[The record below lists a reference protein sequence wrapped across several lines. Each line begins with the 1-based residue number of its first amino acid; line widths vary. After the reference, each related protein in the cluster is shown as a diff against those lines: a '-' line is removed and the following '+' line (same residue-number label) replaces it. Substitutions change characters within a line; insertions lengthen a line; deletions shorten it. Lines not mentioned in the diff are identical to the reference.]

1 VTLVIDDAIIY
12 LPLAGMVD
20 LNAERERL
28 TKEIEQTEEEI
39 ARTGQLL
46 AYDNFTSRAPPEVVD
61 RQRERLTSSQER
73 LALLQARLAELGD

>member
-1 VTLVIDDAIIY
+1 
-12 LPLAGMVD
+12 
-20 LNAERERL
+20 L

-46 AYDNFTSRAPPEVVD
+46 ANENFTSRAPAEVVE

>member
-1 VTLVIDDAIIY
+1 
-12 LPLAGMVD
+12 MVD
-20 LNAERERL
+20 LDAECERL

-46 AYDNFTSRAPPEVVD
+46 ANENFTSRAPADVVE

-73 LALLQARLAELGD
+73 LALPQARLAELGD